1 MTPKKITYLI
11 LIIVLA
17 TAFLLP
23 GCVSQSATE
32 TPTPVV
38 ATATVV
44 ALKQVLNIWDPAT
57 PTTLNPYFS
66 LGMSDLQPSRIVY
79 EPLGDFD
86 KGGNLVPILAAEI
99 PTMENG
105 ELAADNTSVTWKLR
119 QDVRWSDGERF
130 TAEDVVFTYLY
141 ITDPEVN
148 VVTKSEYGQ
157 VSNVEALD
165 DYTVKVTFK
174 DVNPAWALSFV
185 GIRGVILPKHIFEP
199 YKGANAREARANT
212 VPVGTGPYRVKEPE
226 PGQSGIKP
234 QEVLLLGS
242 QVVKTTKIEFEPNPY
257 YRFPEKLAFRKIV
270 WRGGGD
276 LNEANRQLF
285 EEGSLHVSYLVDPTL
300 AAADSKGEL
309 LYTPRTG
316 VRRILLNFTDPYKL
330 SIDGEYSSQDVPHP
344 LFSEKVVRQAVAYA
358 INRQTL
364 IDQVYTTGV
373 PAYAILVAPP
383 QYLSK
388 EEFYTYDP
396 AKANALLD
404 KAGYIDTDGDG
415 FREKDGNKM
424 KLLFQSFVGASTQ
437 LAQGIIKENLKAI
450 GIDVEIKTTESGI
463 MFGNDTTNLDHS
475 SHFNA
480 DLMMFQT
487 QSNSFDP
494 TSFMEFW
501 TCGQIPQKANSWKG
515 NNNERWCSQTY
526 DELLQKTKI
535 EPNPEVRQEMFI
547 KLNDMLVE
555 DVATIPLV
563 WEKNV
568 MGINKNLVG
577 LDSTPWDALT
587 WNIQDW
593 YFAQP

>member
-1 MTPKKITYLI
+1 
-11 LIIVLA
+11 
-17 TAFLLP
+17 
-23 GCVSQSATE
+23 
-32 TPTPVV
+32 
-38 ATATVV
+38 
-44 ALKQVLNIWDPAT
+44 
-57 PTTLNPYFS
+57 
-66 LGMSDLQPSRIVY
+66 LQPSRIVY

-86 KGGNLVPILAAEI
+86 KDGNLVPVLAAEI
-99 PTMENG
+99 PSVENG
-105 ELAADNTSVTWKLR
+105 QLDADNKYVTWKLR
-119 QDVRWSDGERF
+119 QDVLWSDGKPF
-130 TAEDVVFTYLY
+130 TAADVVFTYSY
-141 ITDPEVN
+141 IIDPDVN

-157 VSNVEALD
+157 VASVEALD

-199 YKGANAREARANT
+199 TMGAKAREARVNT
-212 VPVGTGPYRVKEPE
+212 IPVGTGPYRVKEPTDPTE
-226 PGQSGIKP
+226 SGIKP

-257 YRFPEKLAFRKIV
+257 YRFPEKIAFRKVI

-276 LNEANRQLF
+276 TVEANRQLF
-285 EEGSLHVSYLVDPTL
+285 EEGSLHVSYSVNPSL
-300 AAADSKGEL
+300 ASADSKGEI

-316 VRRILLNFTDPYKL
+316 TRRILLNFTDPYKL
-330 SIDGEYSSQDVPHP
+330 ADDEYSSRSTSHP
-344 LFSEKVVRQAVAYA
+344 LLSNKVVRQAIAYA
-358 INRQTL
+358 IDRQPL

-388 EEFYTYDP
+388 EEFYKYDP

-404 KAGYIDTDGDG
+404 EAGYVDTDGDT
-415 FREKDGNKM
+415 FREKDGIKM
-424 KLLFQSFVGASTQ
+424 KLLFQSFVGATTQ
-437 LAQGIIKENLKAI
+437 TAQGLIKENLKAI

-463 MFGNDTTNLDHS
+463 MFGNDTTNPDHA

-501 TCGQIPQKANSWKG
+501 TCDQIPQKANGWKG
-515 NNNERWCSQTY
+515 NNNERWCNPAY
-526 DELLQKTKI
+526 DELLQKTKT
-535 EPNPEVRQEMFI
+535 EPNPELRQDMFV
-547 KLNDMLVE
+547 KLNNMLVE

-563 WEKNV
+563 WEKN
-568 MGINKNLVG
+568 MLGINKNLEG
-577 LDSTPWDALT
+577 LDPTPWDMLT

-593 YFAQP
+593 YFSKP